1 MNRKPMV
8 ISGVIAALLCFA
20 GVGLLAMSLGS
31 CQVMGEGFPW
41 REEDQRHASDSLDT
55 TATPTHTVFLPVV
68 SGSQDASYYVST
80 DGNDEN
86 DGRSRETAFRTI
98 KRALEVVQPGEA
110 LQILSGVY
118 SEALTL
124 ENVGS
129 SDQPIVIQGE
139 DNGTVLDGQRTSDIG
154 FWCEGCSGF
163 IFENLEFRNYTDVG
177 IGCYASSDITMRN
190 LTVHNNGFAVQL
202 VSWEFEGYGIHV
214 DESQRVIIED
224 SDVYENGPDP
234 RPFGTLGTGIN
245 TYMCT
250 DCVIRNNHS
259 HDNIGGGI
267 LVEDGVN
274 VLVEGNEVTANY
286 LDATEDEWWDGGIWV
301 DGGHH
306 ITVTNN
312 TFQDNI
318 GPGIQISD
326 EDNQAPYAYVLED
339 NTSTA
344 NTYGI
349 YIWNFGSAGFPPENI
364 LRMTDNQITGNTV
377 QDIWIVP

>member
-8 ISGVIAALLCFA
+8 ILGVIAALLCFA
-20 GVGLLAMSLGS
+20 GAGLLAMSLGS
-31 CQVMGEGFPW
+31 CQAMGEEFPW
-41 REEDQRHASDSLDT
+41 GEEDQRHTGDYLEA

-68 SGSQDASYYVST
+68 SGSQDASYYVSA

-86 DGRSRETAFRTI
+86 DGRSREAAFRTI
-98 KRALEVVQPGEA
+98 ERALEVVQPGEA
-110 LQILSGVY
+110 ILILSGVY
-118 SEALTL
+118 NEALTL

-139 DNGTVLDGQRTSDIG
+139 GSGTILDGQRTSDIG
-154 FWCEGCSGF
+154 FWCEGCNGF
-163 IFENLEFRNYTDVG
+163 IIGSLEFRNYTDVG
-177 IGCYASSDITMRN
+177 IGCYASSDITMQN

-214 DESQRVIIED
+214 DESQRIVIED
-224 SDVYENGPDP
+224 SDVYENGPQP

-245 TYMCT
+245 TYGCT
-250 DCVIRNNHS
+250 NCVIRNNDS

-274 VLVEGNEVTANY
+274 VLVEGNEVVANY

-326 EDNQAPYAYVLED
+326 EDDQDPYAYVLEG

-349 YIWNFGSAGFPPENI
+349 YIWNFGSTGFPPENI

-377 QDIWIVP
+377 QDVWIIP